1 MRPHPAPSGIV
12 VGDAAREIAALDA
25 ESVDLVLT
33 DIPYGIALD
42 DWDVLHANTNSALG
56 GCSPAQERMGGGF
69 KRRGKPINGWSKAD
83 LNRPLEY
90 QRWCASWATPM
101 LRVLKPGASVLMFC
115 GRRTLHRA
123 ITALED
129 AGFLARDLLAWEK
142 ASAHHRAQSL
152 DKLFRRRGMDEAA
165 GAWRGWRLGNLAPQ
179 FEPIAWLFK
188 PYRIGGTIAD
198 NVLRYGV
205 GAMNTAACA
214 RDGRSPTNVLR
225 FDLEPTEG
233 RHHEAQKP
241 IALLAY
247 LIRLTTRPGQVVL
260 DPFAGSGSTGVAALS
275 EGRRFLGIEQD
286 PRSAE
291 IGRARMAILRSL
303 DPPAMLGGGGPPPR

>member
-1 MRPHPAPSGIV
+1 
-12 VGDAAREIAALDA
+12 
-25 ESVDLVLT
+25 
-33 DIPYGIALD
+33 
-42 DWDVLHANTNSALG
+42 
-56 GCSPAQERMGGGF
+56 
-69 KRRGKPINGWSKAD
+69 
-83 LNRPLEY
+83 
-90 QRWCASWATPM
+90 
-101 LRVLKPGASVLMFC
+101 
-115 GRRTLHRA
+115 
-123 ITALED
+123 
-129 AGFLARDLLAWEK
+129 
-142 ASAHHRAQSL
+142 
-152 DKLFRRRGMDEAA
+152 MDEAA

-198 NVLRYGV
+198 NVLHYGV

-214 RDGRSPTNVLR
+214 QDGRSPTNVLR

-247 LIRLTTRPGQVVL
+247 LIRLTTRPDQVVL

-291 IGRARMAILRSL
+291 IGRKRMASLHSL
-303 DPPAMLGGGGPPPR
+303 DSSAVLGGGGPYS